1 MDGKARVQWSNT
13 CIWHGKIVRH
23 EIEHQAPLKIVK
35 IAILYHVFVLNSRS
49 SLFERS
55 LQVMFTVGRVA
66 ILFRKLLI
74 GVVKCVCCWC
84 VGP

>member
-1 MDGKARVQWSNT
+1 MDGKARVHLSS
-13 CIWHGKIVRH
+13 IWHGKIVRH
-23 EIEHQAPLKIVK
+23 EIEHQAPPKTVK
-35 IAILYHVFVLNSRS
+35 MAILYHVFVLNSHS

-55 LQVMFTVGRVA
+55 LQVLFTVSRVA

-84 VGP
+84 VGS